1 MLFFVSHWKNIL
13 IQLSWDLLG
22 FWVWGVLLL
31 HFLLLLAQLGGS
43 SLWGTRR
50 SLCIPA
56 CTTGR
61 SLIPYLVAVLEKA
74 VFASEFLFQVLNEGL
89 FCSSN
94 FLVWCLL
101 HRVDAGLLVI
111 HGLRVTT
118 RAGRE
123 NKVIPIGLLD
133 YLLQL
138 HRMHMKMWTCLLKTV
153 VQMNPQSIWEM
164 NRPSW
169 VIEYQN
175 LKGKK
180 HHGAAKSLSVLPQHS
195 FSIPT
200 SCSGPSQ
207 PDPVIH
213 SHPWSWVVC
222 LILKDAR
229 KRGASIRTGCKGL
242 LEVTALCADS
252 I

>member
-43 SLWGTRR
+43 SLWGTRS

-138 HRMHMKMWTCLLKTV
+138 HMKMWTCLLKTV

-213 SHPWSWVVC
+213 SHSWSWVVC